1 MSQLEENPSV
11 FLRRFADNLIDR
23 MDELPEDSLARDLC
37 LAVEVV
43 VQAAADT
50 AHQMEILEQNNES
63 A

>member
-1 MSQLEENPSV
+1 MSQPEENPSV
-11 FLRRFADNLIDR
+11 ILRRFANNLIDR
-23 MDELPEDSLARDLC
+23 MEELQEDSLARELC

-50 AHQMEILEQNNES
+50 ANQMEILEENNES

>member
-1 MSQLEENPSV
+1 MSQPEENPSV
-11 FLRRFADNLIDR
+11 LLRRFADNLIDR
-23 MDELPEDSLARDLC
+23 MEELPEDSLARDLC

-50 AHQMEILEQNNES
+50 ANQMEILEENNES

>member
-11 FLRRFADNLIDR
+11 LLRRFADNLIDR
-23 MDELPEDSLARDLC
+23 MEGLPEDSLARDLC

-50 AHQMEILEQNNES
+50 ANQMEILEENNES